1 VQYPTY
7 VLDVTL
13 ILIAGVVVGDGAV
26 GKAIN
31 GFGKISVW
39 DLTKS

>member
-1 VQYPTY
+1 VQYPIS
-7 VLDVTL
+7 VLDLTL
-13 ILIAGVVVGDGAV
+13 ILITGVVVGDGAV

-31 GFGKISVW
+31 GFGEISVW